1 MGGLGGMATPPPTRL
16 SPKRARSAIGAA
28 AIREK
33 IYLTYPAPLVTEP
46 VIYELGIQFALRT
59 NIRGANV
66 SDTMGLVALEL
77 EGTREEIDRGI
88 AWLRARGVT
97 VEPIEKNVIE

>member
-1 MGGLGGMATPPPTRL
+1 MTAKKHP
-16 SPKRARSAIGAA
+16 GADV
-28 AIREK
+28 REK
-33 IYLTYPAPLVTEP
+33 IYLTYPPELIKEP
-46 VIYELGIQFALRT
+46 IIYELGRKFAVVT

-77 EGTREEIDRGI
+77 DGTREEIDRAI